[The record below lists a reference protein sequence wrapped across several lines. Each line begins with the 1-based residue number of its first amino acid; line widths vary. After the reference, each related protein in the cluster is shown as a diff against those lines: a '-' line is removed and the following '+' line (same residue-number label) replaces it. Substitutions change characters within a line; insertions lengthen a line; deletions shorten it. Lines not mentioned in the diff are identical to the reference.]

1 MNNNLTKLL
10 ALALF
15 AVISLPVI
23 AQTGPGKRVSSK
35 DMPTE
40 MKDAKTVQP
49 VSAASE
55 PGPVVEIKTSMGDIK
70 VKLFDDTPLHRDNF
84 LKLVSENFYDS
95 VLFHRVIKGFMVQTG
110 DPQSK
115 NAKPGERLGSGDLGY
130 TVPAEIVYPRH
141 YNRYGALAAARTG
154 DQVNPERRSSASQF
168 YIVTGKKFTEG
179 QLKSM
184 ESQILQRSLQSRF
197 QDLTRRNMDEI
208 RRLQAEKDSV
218 GLEALRQELIRQ
230 TEESVKPDGL
240 SPEIVADYTT
250 VGGAPHLDG
259 QYTVFGQVL
268 EGMDV
273 VEKIQNA
280 ATDRSDRP
288 LEDIRVLSAN
298 VVSGNPVKAV
308 DHKNPQD
315 NGNVPSERAGK
326 SNAVSK
332 RKK

>member
-1 MNNNLTKLL
+1 
-10 ALALF
+10 
-15 AVISLPVI
+15 
-23 AQTGPGKRVSSK
+23 
-35 DMPTE
+35 
-40 MKDAKTVQP
+40 
-49 VSAASE
+49 
-55 PGPVVEIKTSMGDIK
+55 
-70 VKLFDDTPLHRDNF
+70 
-84 LKLVSENFYDS
+84 
-95 VLFHRVIKGFMVQTG
+95 
-110 DPQSK
+110 
-115 NAKPGERLGSGDLGY
+115 
-130 TVPAEIVYPRH
+130 
-141 YNRYGALAAARTG
+141 
-154 DQVNPERRSSASQF
+154 
-168 YIVTGKKFTEG
+168 
-179 QLKSM
+179 M

-308 DHKNPQD
+308 DHKNSQD